1 MRTHNITTLVDEI
14 YDKLANN
21 TKNEQFNP
29 NEYGLENMEVDSVR
43 GVITI
48 EYQDKA
54 FELVIREKFL

>member
-1 MRTHNITTLVDEI
+1 MRTHNITTLADEI

-21 TKNEQFNP
+21 TIHEQFNAE
-29 NEYGLENMEVDSVR
+29 EYGLENMEVDHER

-54 FELVIREKFL
+54 FELVIREK